1 MTEARAVGT
10 KGVPREERETQ
21 IVRAG
26 TEEFGRNGYA
36 GASMVEIARRVG
48 VTKPLLYQ
56 YFGSKD
62 GLYLACLHRAGD
74 RLTEGVAETMAEE
87 GEPPERMPLA
97 VLSAIFETFD
107 NDRYAWKLLRDPTVP
122 STGEIAGVAIDYRY
136 RLDGFALVGAAQLMR
151 SRGLDDDRDIEAIAQ
166 VWTGVVDSLI
176 SWWIDQPDQDAAAMT
191 ERCGRIMRNLF
202 GW

>member
-1 MTEARAVGT
+1 MTESRAVGT
-10 KGVPREERETQ
+10 KGVPRGERESQ
-21 IVRAG
+21 ILAAG
-26 TEEFGRNGYA
+26 TEEFGRAGYA

-62 GLYLACLHRAGD
+62 GLYLACLRRAGD
-74 RLTEGVAETMAEE
+74 QLAGGVAETMAAG
-87 GEPPERMPLA
+87 GEPDRMPLA

-107 NDRYAWKLLRDPTVP
+107 QDRYAWKLLRDPTVP
-122 STGEIAGVAIDYRY
+122 STGEIAAAAEDYRT
-136 RLDGFALVGAAQLMR
+136 RLDAFALIGAGQLLG
-151 SRGLDDDRDIEAIAQ
+151 SRGLSDPVDTQVVAH

-176 SWWIDQPDQDAAAMT
+176 GWWIDRPGESAAAMT
-191 ERCGRIMRNLF
+191 DRCARVMAKLF

>member
-1 MTEARAVGT
+1 VTESRAVGT
-10 KGVPREERETQ
+10 KGMPREEREAQ
-21 IVRAG
+21 LVVAG
-26 TEEFGRNGYA
+26 TEEFGRAGYA

-74 RLTEGVAETMAEE
+74 RLTEGVAATMATG
-87 GEPPERMPLA
+87 GEPEGMPLK
-97 VLSAIFETFD
+97 VLSAIFTTFD
-107 NDRYAWKLLRDPTVP
+107 HDRYGWKLLRDGTVP
-122 STGEIAGVAIDYRY
+122 THGDIAAAAADYRR
-136 RLDGFALVGAAQLMR
+136 RLDGFALVGAAQLMS
-151 SRGLDDDRDIEAIAQ
+151 SRGLSDPLDIEAVAR

-176 SWWIDQPDQDAAAMT
+176 SWWIDRPDEDAAAMT
-191 ERCGRIMRNLF
+191 TRCARIMDRLF

>member
-1 MTEARAVGT
+1 VTESRAVGT
-10 KGVPREERETQ
+10 KGMPREEREAQ
-21 IVRAG
+21 LVVAG
-26 TEEFGRNGYA
+26 TEEFGRAGYA

-74 RLTEGVAETMAEE
+74 RLTEGVATTMAAG
-87 GEPPERMPLA
+87 GEPERMPLK
-97 VLSAIFETFD
+97 VLSAIFTTFD
-107 NDRYAWKLLRDPTVP
+107 HDRYAWRLLRDETVP
-122 STGEIAGVAIDYRY
+122 ATGDIAAAAADYRR
-136 RLDGFALVGAAQLMR
+136 RLDAFALLGATQLMTA
-151 SRGLDDDRDIEAIAQ
+151 RGLADPVDIEAIAQ

-176 SWWIDQPDQDAAAMT
+176 SWWIDRPDEDAVAMT
-191 ERCGRIMRNLF
+191 ARCARIMEGLF

>member
-1 MTEARAVGT
+1 MTESRAVGT
-10 KGVPREERETQ
+10 KGMPREEREAQ
-21 IVRAG
+21 LVVAG
-26 TEEFGRNGYA
+26 TEEFGRAGYA

-74 RLTEGVAETMAEE
+74 RLTEGIASTMAAG
-87 GEPPERMPLA
+87 GEPDQMPLK
-97 VLSAIFETFD
+97 VLSAIFVRFD
-107 NDRYAWKLLRDPTVP
+107 HDRYAWRLLRDGTVP
-122 STGEIAGVAIDYRY
+122 STGDIAAAAADYRR
-136 RLDGFALVGAAQLMR
+136 RLDAFALVGATQLLT
-151 SRGLDDDRDIEAIAQ
+151 SRGLADPVDIEVLAH

-176 SWWIDQPDQDAAAMT
+176 SWWIDRPDEDAAAMT
-191 ERCGRIMRNLF
+191 ARCGRIMAVLF

>member
-1 MTEARAVGT
+1 
-10 KGVPREERETQ
+10 VPRGERETQ
-21 IVRAG
+21 IVRTG
-26 TEEFGRNGYA
+26 TEEFGKNGYA

-74 RLTEGVAETMAEE
+74 RLTTGVAETMQEAA
-87 GEPPERMPLA
+87 EPPERMPLA

-107 NDRYAWKLLRDPTVP
+107 HDRYAWKLLRDPTVP
-122 STGEIAGVAIDYRY
+122 STGEIATVAADYRF
-136 RLDGFALVGAAQLMR
+136 RLDGFALVGAAQLMHA
-151 SRGLDDDRDIEAIAQ
+151 RGLDEDRDIEAIAQ

-191 ERCGRIMRNLF
+191 RRCDRIMRNLF

>member
-10 KGVPREERETQ
+10 KGMPREEREAQ
-21 IVRAG
+21 IVDAG
-26 TEEFGRNGYA
+26 TEEFGRHGYG

-62 GLYLACLHRAGD
+62 GLYLECLHRAGD
-74 RLTEGVAETMAEE
+74 RLTEGVAKTMASG
-87 GEPPERMPLA
+87 GEPERMPLA
-97 VLSAIFETFD
+97 VLGAIFRTFD
-107 NDRYAWKLLRDPTVP
+107 HDRYAWRLLRDRSLPL
-122 STGEIAGVAIDYRY
+122 TGEIATAAEDYRA
-136 RLDGFALVGAAQLMR
+136 RLEGFAMIGATQLMNA
-151 SRGLDDDRDIEAIAQ
+151 RGLTDDRDIEAIAL

-176 SWWIDQPDQDAAAMT
+176 SWWIDQPGEDADAMVA
-191 ERCGRIMRNLF
+191 RCARIMKNLF